1 MKNTIIGA
9 LVALGT
15 MISVSAAVI
24 ADGDV
29 IKLDFATAGDGD
41 GGSIADWNQV
51 STGLNTTGIT
61 AGNVKLHGGGTVDG
75 VTIAFT
81 NLQTGSF
88 NNDGGAAN
96 WGGTAADAYY
106 ELATDDIYF
115 HNDAD
120 AADFSVTFGGLD
132 DSLSYNLR
140 SYTLIGNSGGTTYT
154 YSVSDGGGTQNYSGT
169 NTSRWTAGTLEAAG
183 TVFSDLQTDG
193 SGNITVTYSDPNALA
208 MNAIVLEAVPE
219 PSTTALLGLGGFAL
233 ILRRRR

>member
-81 NLQTGSF
+81 NLQRVRWWRNAELQRNEYQPLDRGNAGSGW
-88 NNDGGAAN
+88 NGVLGSSDRRKRQHHR
-96 WGGTAADAYY
+96 D
-106 ELATDDIYF
+106 L
-115 HNDAD
+115 
-120 AADFSVTFGGLD
+120 
-132 DSLSYNLR
+132 LR
-140 SYTLIGNSGGTTYT
+140 SKRMGNERDRS
-154 YSVSDGGGTQNYSGT
+154 
-169 NTSRWTAGTLEAAG
+169 
-183 TVFSDLQTDG
+183 
-193 SGNITVTYSDPNALA
+193 
-208 MNAIVLEAVPE
+208 
-219 PSTTALLGLGGFAL
+219 
-233 ILRRRR
+233 